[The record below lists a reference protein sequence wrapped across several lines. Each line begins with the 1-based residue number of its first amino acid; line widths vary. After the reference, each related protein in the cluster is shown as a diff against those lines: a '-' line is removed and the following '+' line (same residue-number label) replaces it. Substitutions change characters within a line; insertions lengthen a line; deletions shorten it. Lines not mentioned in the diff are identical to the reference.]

1 MSNLINLYND
11 SESAIIIDEGSTTLT
26 QVEKFPTL
34 GQSPFNFDALLSGDA
49 SRNLQAERN
58 LYFIELNVF
67 DGDGALIVTLNSAKP
82 LFKLPSTG
90 KYYFGDY
97 HYHDSGYMV
106 GKKHTT
112 QPHEG
117 LIIEKQN
124 QLIPYPIE
132 NKIYAD
138 DYQST
143 NKTFMIKTSE
153 IFEIL
158 ENLPNFSL
166 TKNGKYS
173 ISYGVFQDV
182 FLLIRNTYGSTS

>member
-1 MSNLINLYND
+1 MSNLVNLYND

-26 QVEKFPTL
+26 QVETFPTL
-34 GQSPFNFDALLSGDA
+34 GQSPFNFDSAESI
-49 SRNLQAERN
+49 SRNAQALRN
-58 LYFIELNVF
+58 LYFVELNIF
-67 DGDGALIVTLNSAKP
+67 DESDSLIVTLNSAQP

-90 KYYFGDY
+90 KFYFGDY
-97 HYHDSGYMV
+97 HYHNSGYMV

-124 QLIPYPIE
+124 QFIPYPIE

-143 NKTFMIKTSE
+143 QKTFMIKTSE
-153 IFEIL
+153 IFEVL
-158 ENLPNFSL
+158 ENLSNFTL
-166 TKNGKYS
+166 TKDGKYS
-173 ISYGVFQDV
+173 MTYGVFQDV
-182 FLLIRNTYGSTS
+182 FLLVRGVGGSAT

>member
-173 ISYGVFQDV
+173 ISEASNCITCVSG
-182 FLLIRNTYGSTS
+182 TS